1 MNTETKKIKRP
12 PVVVVLGHVDHG
24 KTSLL
29 DYIRKTKI
37 AEKETGLITQSTG
50 AYEII
55 HYSMAKGST
64 CGGSAVGGQPM
75 AIGQLEGSKE
85 GERITFIDTPG
96 HEAFWAMRQRG
107 ADIAD
112 IAILV
117 VSADE
122 GIKPQTEES
131 IKILTETNTPYVV
144 AITKVDLP
152 TANIQKVKSELMAK
166 GVLLEGFGGNISWQ
180 VVSSKTGEG
189 IDELLDLILLLRDVS
204 GFDCDLSLSGRGFII
219 ESKMDSQRGI
229 MASVILRNG
238 VLRPEENIF
247 TPTVSGKIKILESFL
262 GKPEKEIFPSSPAVI
277 FGFEDLP
284 KPGEEFR
291 TGEMKIL
298 EFGTAKE
305 IDISAL
311 KEAQKTESLPV
322 AILKADVT
330 GSLEVLTSILG
341 DKLKIIESSVG
352 EITDGDINSA
362 IASQALII
370 GFRTKLNK
378 TSEIFAG
385 IHNVKIFIS
394 EVIYELV
401 KAVEKYLENIALFE
415 MSGRLRVLAV
425 FGKKGD
431 QQIIG
436 GRVFEGIL
444 KTNRKIEIT
453 RGSSVIGEGK
463 IVNLQ
468 ENKEDVKEV
477 GIDKECGIL
486 INSEIIIREGD
497 EISQRAS

>member
-1 MNTETKKIKRP
+1 MNTEIKKIKKP

-37 AEKETGLITQSTG
+37 VEKEAGLITQSTG
-50 AYEII
+50 AYEVI
-55 HYSMAKGST
+55 HYPVVNKE
-64 CGGSAVGGQPM
+64 QPTTEE
-75 AIGQLEGSKE
+75 QLENSKQ

-131 IKILTETNTPYVV
+131 IKILIETKTPYIVV
-144 AITKVDLP
+144 ITKADLP

-166 GVLLEGFGGNISWQ
+166 GVLLEGLGGDISWQ

-189 IDELLDLILLLRDVS
+189 INELLDLILLLRDVL
-204 GFDCDLSLSGRGFII
+204 GLNCDLSLNGRGFII

-238 VLRPEENIF
+238 VLRLEENIF
-247 TPTVSGKIKILESFL
+247 TLTASGKIKNLERFL

-277 FGFEDLP
+277 FGFEELP

-291 TGEMKIL
+291 TGKIEIL
-298 EFGTAKE
+298 ELGVVEK
-305 IDISAL
+305 IDVSIL
-311 KEAQKTESLPV
+311 KEASKKELLPV
-322 AILKADVT
+322 AILKADVA
-330 GSLEVLTSILG
+330 GSLEVLTSVLG
-341 DKLKIIESSVG
+341 DKLKIIGSSVG

-362 IASQALII
+362 IASQALIV
-370 GFRTKLNK
+370 GFKTKLNK
-378 TSEIFAG
+378 RSESFAG

-401 KAVEKYLENIALFE
+401 KAVEKHLAEIISFE
-415 MSGRLRVLAV
+415 MSGRLRVIAV

-436 GRVFEGIL
+436 GRVFEGVL

-463 IVNLQ
+463 IINLQ
-468 ENKEDVKEV
+468 ENKEDMKEV
-477 GIDKECGIL
+477 GLDKECGIL
-486 INSEIIIREGD
+486 IDSKTIIREGD